1 MGKTYKAQPDFDDD
15 YDLFD
20 EDLDEALDFDN
31 DMDLYINKQMSLSAA
46 RGAKN
51 KRGKQRAS
59 AYHGEYGGHFAK
71 NLPGDWQDF
80 DYAADSQYSDDW
92 R

>member
-1 MGKTYKAQPDFDDD
+1 MGKTYKAQPDLDDE

-31 DMDLYINKQMSLSAA
+31 DMDLYLNKQMSLSAA
-46 RGAKN
+46 RGVKN
-51 KRGKQRAS
+51 RRGKHQAC
-59 AYHGEYGGHFAK
+59 AYYGEYSSHGAK
-71 NLPGDWQDF
+71 SLPRDWQDF
-80 DYAADSQYSDDW
+80 DYAADSQDSDDW